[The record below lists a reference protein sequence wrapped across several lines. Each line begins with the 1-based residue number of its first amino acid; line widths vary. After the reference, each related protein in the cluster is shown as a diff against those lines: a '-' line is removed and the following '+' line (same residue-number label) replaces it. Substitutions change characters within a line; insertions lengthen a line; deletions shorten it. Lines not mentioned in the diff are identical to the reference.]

1 MPGFHILLIVRLSFV
16 SDYKCKLS
24 VQYGHSNLWSRRGN
38 CAIAILWYWCNS
50 PQFFFPLAHIIGMV
64 IWKVWAVFFFPPF
77 LLIFLRHKTSILFSI
92 THEWPLL
99 FAYSP
104 HFSTWKISSPD
115 LDGRQHS
122 LPSFCKSLQ
131 DTVMLMLQYSIFFII
146 QSGASL

>member
-50 PQFFFPLAHIIGMV
+50 PQFFFSPGAYYWDGYLESVGS
-64 IWKVWAVFFFPPF
+64 FFFPPF